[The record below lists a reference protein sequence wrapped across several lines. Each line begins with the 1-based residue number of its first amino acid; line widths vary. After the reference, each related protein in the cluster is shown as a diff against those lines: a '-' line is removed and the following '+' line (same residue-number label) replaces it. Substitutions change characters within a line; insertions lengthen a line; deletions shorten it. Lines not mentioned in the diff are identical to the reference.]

1 MKGKT
6 FLLIEFTSVF
16 VVVYCI
22 KFCSCIQGTRSGT
35 LQGELK
41 ASCSQVEKMN
51 AKPLHVLTSNLKGPL
66 LILRG
71 RYLTALKASAILDL
85 YKGSIEGLSLRL
97 Y

>member
-1 MKGKT
+1 
-6 FLLIEFTSVF
+6 
-16 VVVYCI
+16 
-22 KFCSCIQGTRSGT
+22 
-35 LQGELK
+35 
-41 ASCSQVEKMN
+41 MN